1 MQRVYVEPIRQ
12 RTTHAMKIKKL
23 LFVTKFE
30 ELGLDA
36 LQSLL
41 SLRKAALEHVV
52 FVNVIER
59 ERVAMRRGTGYNKE
73 AEIRLRET
81 ANIRFIDW
89 AENLFEQGMEVGVY
103 IVVGSLVGEV
113 ITAAQKEE
121 ADLIVIGRS
130 QKGVIEQLYAGSDI
144 TELLHRTATPVLV
157 YKYLSESS
165 FALETP
171 FERPVLATDWS
182 PASLKAVDYL
192 KELKEVIKEIHVV
205 HVAAQK
211 KLSGS
216 AMTIQK
222 TRKKMRRQMDEI
234 CETFEA
240 EGIAARSHVYVGN
253 PEQEIEKAAR
263 ECQATLI
270 VMGSSGKTSWVE
282 RWLGS
287 TPRNIA
293 EKSAYPTLL
302 IPPEKI

>member
-1 MQRVYVEPIRQ
+1 MGADK
-12 RTTHAMKIKKL
+12 TSNDTHAMKIKKL

-41 SLRKAALEHVV
+41 SLRKADLEHVV

-59 ERVAMRRGTGYNKE
+59 ERVAMRRGTGYNKA
-73 AEIRLRET
+73 AEVRLRET

-113 ITAAQKEE
+113 IKAAQKEE

-130 QKGVIEQLYAGSDI
+130 QKGVIEQLYAGSDV
-144 TELLHRTATPVLV
+144 TELLQRTARPVLV
-157 YKYLSESS
+157 YKYLSETS
-165 FALETP
+165 FALEMP

-182 PASLKAVDYL
+182 PASLKAVEVL
-192 KELKEVIKEIHVV
+192 RELKEVIREIHVV
-205 HVAAQK
+205 HVADPK
-211 KLSGS
+211 DLSGT
-216 AMTIQK
+216 AMAIQK
-222 TRKKMRRQMDEI
+222 TRKKMRARLDEI

-240 EGIAARSHVYVGN
+240 KGISARSHVYVGN

-263 ECQATLI
+263 ECQASLI
-270 VMGSSGKTSWVE
+270 VMGSSGKASLVE

-287 TPRNIA
+287 IPRNIA
-293 EKSAYPTLL
+293 EKSAFPTLL
-302 IPPEKI
+302 IPPEKL

>member
-1 MQRVYVEPIRQ
+1 
-12 RTTHAMKIKKL
+12 MKIKKL

-41 SLRKAALEHVV
+41 SLRKADLEHVV

-59 ERVAMRRGTGYNKE
+59 ERVAMRRGTGYNKA
-73 AEIRLRET
+73 AEVRLRET

-113 ITAAQKEE
+113 IKAAQKEE

-130 QKGVIEQLYAGSDI
+130 QKGVIEQLYAGSDV
-144 TELLHRTATPVLV
+144 TELLHRTARPVLV
-157 YKYLSESS
+157 YKYLSETS
-165 FALETP
+165 FALEMP

-182 PASLKAVDYL
+182 PASLKAVEVL
-192 KELKEVIKEIHVV
+192 KELKDIIKEIHVV
-205 HVAAQK
+205 HVAEPK
-211 KLSGS
+211 ELSGS
-216 AMTIQK
+216 AMAIQK
-222 TRKKMRRQMDEI
+222 TRKKMRGRLDEI
-234 CETFEA
+234 CERFEA
-240 EGIAARSHVYVGN
+240 NGIAARSHVYVGN

-263 ECQATLI
+263 ECQASLI
-270 VMGSSGKTSWVE
+270 VMGSSAKASLVE

-287 TPRNIA
+287 VPRNIA

-302 IPPEKI
+302 IPPEKL

>member
-1 MQRVYVEPIRQ
+1 
-12 RTTHAMKIKKL
+12 MKIKKL

-41 SLRKAALEHVV
+41 SLRKADLEHVV

-59 ERVAMRRGTGYNKE
+59 DRVAMRRGTGYDKA
-73 AEIRLRET
+73 AEVRLRET

-103 IVVGSLVGEV
+103 IVVGNLVGEV
-113 ITAAQKEE
+113 IKAAGKEE

-144 TELLHRTATPVLV
+144 TELLHRTARPVLV

-171 FERPVLATDWS
+171 FERPVLATDGS
-182 PASLKAVDYL
+182 PASMKAIDYL
-192 KELKEVIKEIHVV
+192 KELKEIVKEVHVV
-205 HVAAQK
+205 HVASQK
-211 KLSGS
+211 QLSGS
-216 AMTIQK
+216 AMSIQK
-222 TRKKMRRQMDEI
+222 TRKKMRRQLDGI
-234 CETFEA
+234 CDTFAA
-240 EGIAARSHVYVGN
+240 EGIAARAHVYVGN

-270 VMGSSGKTSWVE
+270 VMGSSAKAGWVE

-287 TPRNIA
+287 IPRTIA
-293 EKSAYPTLL
+293 EKSVYPTLL
-302 IPPEKI
+302 IPPEKL